1 MEANMPD
8 LHVDVPADLR
18 DALDKKLGRGASQ
31 ALARAAFV
39 EWANWL
45 LAASRPVSISE
56 IESERVHTLYSN
68 ILKDELPSAS
78 HLSALLQLPIARCRY
93 IVQSLSYQ
101 YPQLFEQRRL
111 AVLKQAFNDVT
122 KQSEI
127 YVMDIDPDC
136 REVLDATLGDIAD
149 SAGLAELRGRRHG
162 SSVRYEL
169 TSGYYQR
176 LGKELDD
183 RIVALKGAAP

>member
-1 MEANMPD
+1 MPD
-8 LHVDVPADLR
+8 LHISVPADLR

-31 ALARAAFV
+31 AIAHTAFV
-39 EWANWL
+39 EWADWL
-45 LAASRPVSISE
+45 LATSRPVSISA
-56 IESERVHTLYSN
+56 IELERVYALYSSV
-68 ILKDELPSAS
+68 LKDELPSAS

-93 IVQSLSYQ
+93 LVQSLSYQ

-111 AVLKQAFNDVT
+111 AVLKQALERVT
-122 KQSEI
+122 KKGDI
-127 YVMDIDPDC
+127 YIMDIDPDC
-136 REVLDATLGDIAD
+136 REALDATLGDIAD

-183 RIVALKGAAP
+183 RTAALEAASP

>member
-8 LHVDVPADLR
+8 PHISVPADLR
-18 DALDKKLGRGASQ
+18 EALDKKLGRGASQ
-31 ALARAAFV
+31 AIAQAAFV
-39 EWANWL
+39 EWASWL
-45 LAASRPVSISE
+45 LASSRPVSISE
-56 IESERVHTLYSN
+56 IESERVHTLYSS

-78 HLSALLQLPIARCRY
+78 RLSALLQLPIARCRY

-111 AVLKQAFNDVT
+111 AVLKQAFDSVT
-122 KQSEI
+122 KQGDV
-127 YVMDIDPDC
+127 YVMDIDPGC
-136 REVLDATLGDIAD
+136 RDVLDATLGSIAD

-162 SSVRYEL
+162 GSVRYEL

-183 RIVALKGAAP
+183 QIAALKGA